1 MIRIISDYSM
11 KKLIAFNWKMYPK
24 KAADIEGLLLAFDD
38 ANIDT
43 DRYEIVIA
51 PPAVYLPMIADIFYE
66 VKADISLA
74 MQNCAWQ
81 SEGALTG
88 EISAEMGKNIG
99 ADYAIIGHSERRMHF
114 GETDE
119 MINKKIKTAINAKL
133 GVILCVGEPIVIRK
147 KGIAAVKRHIRKQIE
162 NALKGIPMPHVAYPM
177 SLTIA
182 YEPIWAI
189 GTGKAATPEN
199 AVEVIAFI
207 RSILNTNHGIP
218 TARILYGGSVNA
230 KNVTLFVEHD
240 GIDGALVGGASVD
253 KKELKAILKLLKN

>member
-1 MIRIISDYSM
+1 M

-43 DRYEIVIA
+43 DRYEIAIA

-88 EISAEMGKNIG
+88 EISAEMGKNVG
-99 ADYAIIGHSERRMHF
+99 ADYAIIGHSERRMHL

-119 MINKKIKTAINAKL
+119 VVNKKVKAAMGARL
-133 GVILCVGEPIVIRK
+133 GVILCVGEPIEV
-147 KGIAAVKRHIRKQIE
+147 RKQGIVVVKKYIKRQIDGALHAIE
-162 NALKGIPMPHVAYPM
+162 PSSYRGIE
-177 SLTIA
+177 LCIA

-189 GTGKAATPEN
+189 GTGKAATPED

-207 RSILNTNHGIP
+207 RSILNTNYGIP

-240 GIDGALVGGASVD
+240 GIDGALVGGASIN
-253 KKELKAILKLLKN
+253 KKELKSILKTLHS

>member
-1 MIRIISDYSM
+1 MSDYSM

-43 DRYEIVIA
+43 DRYEIAIA

-88 EISAEMGKNIG
+88 EISAEMGKNVG
-99 ADYAIIGHSERRMHF
+99 ADYAIIGHSERRMYF

-119 MINKKIKTAINAKL
+119 MIGKKVSAAIKAGLVA
-133 GVILCVGEPIVIRK
+133 ILCVGEPLSVRK
-147 KGIAAVKRHIRKQIE
+147 KGKAAVKQYIRKQIE
-162 NALKGIPMPHVAYPM
+162 EAMKGLSASKAFSSKRII
-177 SLTIA
+177 IA
-182 YEPIWAI
+182 YEPVWAI
-189 GTGKAATPEN
+189 GTGNAATPED
-199 AVEVIAFI
+199 AIEVIAFI
-207 RSILNTNHGIP
+207 RSILNTSYSIP

-230 KNVTLFVEHD
+230 KNVPLFVKHD
-240 GIDGALVGGASVD
+240 GIDGALIGGASID
-253 KKELKAILKLLKN
+253 KKELKSILKTLHS

>member
-43 DRYEIVIA
+43 DRYEIAIA

-88 EISAEMGKNIG
+88 EISAEMGKNVG

-133 GVILCVGEPIVIRK
+133 GVILCVGEPIEV
-147 KGIAAVKRHIRKQIE
+147 RKQGIVVVKKYIKRQIDGALHAIE
-162 NALKGIPMPHVAYPM
+162 LSSYRAIELC
-177 SLTIA
+177 IA

-189 GTGKAATPEN
+189 GTGKAATPED

-240 GIDGALVGGASVD
+240 GIDGALVGGASIN
-253 KKELKAILKLLKN
+253 KKELKSILKTLHS